1 VSLLEVKNLRVEFP
15 TPRGAFAAVDD
26 VSLALEAGEILG
38 IVGES
43 GSGKTTVGNA
53 VIDLVAPPGRIIEGE
68 VWLEGKRI
76 DGLGADKIGRIRG
89 RRIGIIFQDPQT
101 SLDPLQTIEQH
112 LVETIKAHRNVSVQD
127 AKLRGIELLSQLGIA
142 DAEARIKH
150 YPHQFSGGMRQ
161 RAVIAL
167 AICADPEVL
176 IADEPTTNLDVSVQ
190 AQILEHLK
198 RLSWVRRIG
207 IILITHN
214 IGVVAETA
222 DRVAVMYRGRFVE
235 KGNTENVLGHPEHP
249 YTKHLVSAVPRL
261 DGQIRGFQVVARG
274 REIGHGLGMA
284 DVARPCLNR
293 QRVFRPI
300 GGPLLALERV
310 KMTFVARR
318 SLWPKLRRYVQAVDD
333 VSFEIQRGE
342 SFGLVG
348 ESGSG
353 KSTIGRLITG
363 LYRPTCGRILFA
375 ETDRIAIRSPTERA
389 SYSRQIQMIFQDPY
403 SSLNPRMRIADILAE
418 PIDFHRL
425 SASRRETKDMVHAL
439 LGQVGLGPEAARKF
453 PYQFSGGERQRI
465 SIARAVASRPRF
477 LICDEPTSALDVS
490 IQAQILGLLKD
501 LRERLGLTMLFISHD
516 LPVVRQMCDRV
527 GVMRQGKIVE
537 IANTED
543 LFENARHDYTKQ
555 LLSLVPNLDLLYR
568 Q

>member
-1 VSLLEVKNLRVEFP
+1 
-15 TPRGAFAAVDD
+15 
-26 VSLALEAGEILG
+26 
-38 IVGES
+38 
-43 GSGKTTVGNA
+43 
-53 VIDLVAPPGRIIEGE
+53 
-68 VWLEGKRI
+68 
-76 DGLGADKIGRIRG
+76 
-89 RRIGIIFQDPQT
+89 
-101 SLDPLQTIEQH
+101 
-112 LVETIKAHRNVSVQD
+112 
-127 AKLRGIELLSQLGIA
+127 
-142 DAEARIKH
+142 
-150 YPHQFSGGMRQ
+150 
-161 RAVIAL
+161 
-167 AICADPEVL
+167 
-176 IADEPTTNLDVSVQ
+176 
-190 AQILEHLK
+190 
-198 RLSWVRRIG
+198 
-207 IILITHN
+207 
-214 IGVVAETA
+214 
-222 DRVAVMYRGRFVE
+222 
-235 KGNTENVLGHPEHP
+235 
-249 YTKHLVSAVPRL
+249 
-261 DGQIRGFQVVARG
+261 
-274 REIGHGLGMA
+274 
-284 DVARPCLNR
+284 
-293 QRVFRPI
+293 
-300 GGPLLALERV
+300 
-310 KMTFVARR
+310 MTFVARR